1 MADNLSTSGSEDEY
15 LDDDVENVVRA
26 GEIVNVTKIKG
37 ERKNGELFKTGDMYL
52 FHTAKRLYVIIILI
66 FLN

>member
-1 MADNLSTSGSEDEY
+1 MYSKD
-15 LDDDVENVVRA
+15 
-26 GEIVNVTKIKG
+26 
-37 ERKNGELFKTGDMYL
+37 GELFKTGDKYL